1 MIIKFKKLYKD
12 AIIPKYQTK
21 GAVGMDLHAFVSE
34 NVPSSFNSKSY
45 PDINDSYVPTIAI
58 PAGQQFAV
66 ETGLSVAVPEGWE
79 MQIRPRS
86 GLALKNQITITNAP
100 GTLDP
105 DFRGPIKV
113 ILFNLGKEPFYVKH
127 GDRIAQAVI
136 GPIFKPE
143 IVEVSELEKT
153 ERGEK
158 GFGSTGT

>member
-1 MIIKFKKLYKD
+1 MVLKFKKLYKD

-21 GAVGMDLHAFVSE
+21 GAVGMDLHAYVS
-34 NVPSSFNSKSY
+34 VDVITSFNTKTSEC
-45 PDINDSYVPTIAI
+45 DLLVPTIAI

-86 GLALKNQITITNAP
+86 GLALKNKITITNAP

-113 ILFNLGKEPFYVKH
+113 ILFNLGKEPFYVKN

-136 GPIFKPE
+136 GPVFKPE
-143 IVEVSELEKT
+143 IVEVNELEKT